1 MCTAC
6 SQHTRSLEYLNLYRK
21 VIVNDLQIYF
31 KNLKLF
37 CLLVMLVSKTLWTL
51 VWTFQVR
58 VLFIWQS
65 QIPVPSE
72 LGWSPSPTRAWMTQ
86 NSLSKFEE
94 PPTVDGSEFW
104 VTGLEGWRGTTSWD
118 WTKIKE
124 MGSEGEPGSEP
135 KHWAWDGVCHGNWRQ
150 RAWCK
155 RCPPWVSH
163 GSVSKGFDEHA
174 FIVVLT
180 TTSSTLNFTDCWTA
194 CTEDGEEGCLP
205 TPLLA
210 KHSSAS

>member
-1 MCTAC
+1 
-6 SQHTRSLEYLNLYRK
+6 
-21 VIVNDLQIYF
+21 
-31 KNLKLF
+31 
-37 CLLVMLVSKTLWTL
+37 MLVSKTLWTL

-58 VLFIWQS
+58 VQILFIWQS

-94 PPTVDGSEFW
+94 TPRVDGSGFW

-135 KHWAWDGVCHGNWRQ
+135 KHWAWGGVAMVTGDTDPGANV
-150 RAWCK
+150 AL
-155 RCPPWVSH
+155 PGWVSH
-163 GSVSKGFDEHA
+163 GSVSKGFDEYA
-174 FIVVLT
+174 SIVVLT
-180 TTSSTLNFTDCWTA
+180 ATNSTLNLTDCWTP
-194 CTEDGEEGCLP
+194 CTEDGEGGCP
-205 TPLLA
+205 PAPLLA